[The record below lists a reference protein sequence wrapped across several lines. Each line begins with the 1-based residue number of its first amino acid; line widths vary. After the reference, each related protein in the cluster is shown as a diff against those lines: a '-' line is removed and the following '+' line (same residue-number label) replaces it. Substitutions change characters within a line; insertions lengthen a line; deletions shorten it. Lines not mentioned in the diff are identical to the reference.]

1 MKMYEK
7 LGMSTEDALK
17 WTEECAKRNCLD
29 CPAYKN
35 AQRPETIVT
44 NCAPSYLLSEVPEP
58 PKIPRWQTARTQ
70 EDFDK
75 LYNDFVTACKALDDC
90 DMCKYK
96 KYIWSA
102 DCYHAYLSEMVEAPE
117 SEANNAEA

>member
-17 WTEECAKRNCLD
+17 WMEECATRNCRE
-29 CPAYKN
+29 CPAYKTQKFGD
-35 AQRPETIVT
+35 AATK
-44 NCAPSYLLSEVPEP
+44 CACRYLLSDAPEP
-58 PKIPRWQTARTQ
+58 PKIPRWMTVKTQ
-70 EDFDK
+70 EDFDR
-75 LYNDFVTACKALDDC
+75 LFDDFVKACKALDDC

-102 DCYHAYLSEMVEAPE
+102 DCYRAHLSELVDAPE
-117 SEANNAEA
+117 SEEDE